1 VRITVISPFVDR
13 QHGTERAVADLI
25 ERLSIRYQDQIE
37 LYAQR
42 VTDVRTDSSS
52 QASKNDRG
60 AIRWHRVN
68 SFPGPHL
75 FQFLGWLILNRSAR
89 KRSENATSQK
99 SEAIFS
105 AGINALDAD
114 VILVHVVFH
123 RVAELQSSRVTFG
136 LRAWHRR
143 LYYSLLCSLE
153 RRIYRNPA
161 VTLVAV
167 SPHTAQQLAHYF
179 DRQDVTV
186 VPNGVDAQHFSP
198 ALIASIRE
206 RSRRD
211 LNYSPNDFV
220 ALLIGNDWRNKGLST
235 LLAAVS
241 QCHDLPIRLLVVGQD
256 DQEKFRSLAR
266 ELLIADRVQFVSPTS
281 DVRTFYAAADV
292 LAAPSLEDSFNLP
305 VLEAMSCGLP
315 VIVSPHAGISHW
327 LAHDRDSLLLKDPE
341 NSAELAGAL
350 RLMATDS
357 AKRKAISANALQ
369 TAAKFSWDAH
379 ARELR
384 KLLVSAAERKARYKK
399 TQA

>member
-1 VRITVISPFVDR
+1 VRIAVISPFVDR
-13 QHGTERAVADLI
+13 QHGTERAVAELI
-25 ERLSIRYQDQIE
+25 ERLSAQYQDQIE

-42 VTDVRTDSSS
+42 VTDLRIDSSS
-52 QASKNDRG
+52 QASENDRA

-75 FQFLGWLILNRSAR
+75 LQFLGWLMLNRSAR
-89 KRSENATSQK
+89 ERNENVTGQK
-99 SEAIFS
+99 SKVIFS

-114 VILVHVVFH
+114 AILVHVVFH
-123 RVAELQSSRVTFG
+123 RVAELQSSRGTFG
-136 LRAWHRR
+136 LRALHRK

-153 RRIYRNPA
+153 RRIYRNPS
-161 VTLVAV
+161 VTLAAV

-198 ALIASIRE
+198 AFIASMRE
-206 RSRRD
+206 RSRGE

-241 QCHDLPIRLLVVGQD
+241 QCRDLPIRLLVVGQE
-256 DQEKFRSLAR
+256 DQNKFQTRAR
-266 ELLIADRVQFVSPTS
+266 ELLIADRVQFVSPAS
-281 DVRTFYAAADV
+281 DVRTVYAAADV

-327 LAHDRDSLLLKDPE
+327 LTNDRDSLILKDPE
-341 NSAELAGAL
+341 NIGELTGAL

-357 AKRKAISANALQ
+357 AKRKAISENALQ

-379 ARELR
+379 ARDLR
-384 KLLVSAAERKARYKK
+384 MLLVSAAERKACYKK
-399 TQA
+399 T